1 MGHPLDLFHFFRL
14 FKQTLQ
20 LLQKNVKKYPSSMRC
35 WDSNPRPLEHESPS
49 ITTRPGLPPQIQLLK
64 YNIMMWYVLLTL
76 PIVCSRAMKISA
88 FALFMI
94 VKFELFH
101 LR

>member
-1 MGHPLDLFHFFRL
+1 MGQPRPLFIYFRL
-14 FKQTLQ
+14 FKHTLQ
-20 LLQKNVKKYPSSMRC
+20 ILQQKSPSSIRC
-35 WDSNPRPLEHESPS
+35 WDLNSRPLEHESPS

-101 LR
+101 IR